1 MYIQQA
7 SHELSNPMPGYN
19 VPRVVVEQVSI
30 SEHELGKRKLHD
42 DLELDER
49 RLSLDER
56 DIQLQKQ
63 HLENDKRRIENDKRR
78 IENDMR
84 RIEND
89 KRRIANDKRR
99 IENDKRRIENQIH
112 AVLDSMEAMT
122 ELNPSWKSD
131 DLMFSEFK
139 VALTNGIV
147 TQQLCEEGKAVE
159 K

>member
-1 MYIQQA
+1 
-7 SHELSNPMPGYN
+7 MPEC
-19 VPRVVVEQVSI
+19 VDQVFTADQVSI

-56 DIQLQKQ
+56 DILLQKQ
-63 HLENDKRRIENDKRR
+63 HLENDKRR

-139 VALTNGIV
+139 VALI
-147 TQQLCEEGKAVE
+147 TQQFCEEGKAVE

>member
-1 MYIQQA
+1 
-7 SHELSNPMPGYN
+7 

-63 HLENDKRRIENDKRR
+63 HLENDKRR

>member
-1 MYIQQA
+1 
-7 SHELSNPMPGYN
+7 MPEC
-19 VPRVVVEQVSI
+19 VDQLFTADVVVEQVSI

-42 DLELDER
+42 ELELDER

-56 DIQLQKQ
+56 DIQLQEQ
-63 HLENDKRRIENDKRR
+63 HLENDKRR

-89 KRRIANDKRR
+89 MRRIENDKQR
-99 IENDKRRIENQIH
+99 IENDKRRIENQIR
-112 AVLDSMEAMT
+112 AVLDSLEAMT

-147 TQQLCEEGKAVE
+147 TQRLCEEGKAVE